1 MPACSPG
8 FATQLPAVL
17 LHCAELEFSIEDLES
32 GRFAHVAWVHGGLLD
47 FRAAS
52 DDRDDLYNR
61 VGDPFVAIHLWS
73 AESDVG
79 KQVVLPFVAEFE
91 PRLLNGDLTKTLQP
105 NSLQSL
111 GEVAAQSQQANLDA
125 TVAGVDSELAMSE
138 VSRTEASNAA
148 AGSQLGIASGR
159 NTAAGR
165 GQSAAV
171 SSDTP
176 ADRPYV
182 AAADSDVLVNPSVAA
197 AGRGTAS
204 DAGQVTAARSTGQ
217 ARANRARRRRQSEP
231 RQDVQ

>member
-1 MPACSPG
+1 MPSCSPG

-17 LHCAELEFSIEDLES
+17 LYCAELEFSIEDLES

-105 NSLQSL
+105 NSLL
-111 GEVAAQSQQANLDA
+111 REVAAQSQQADLDA
-125 TVAGVDSELAMSE
+125 TVAGVDSELATSE
-138 VSRTEASNAA
+138 IGSSEASNAA
-148 AGSQLGIASGR
+148 AGSHLGIASSR
-159 NTAAGR
+159 NTAAGT

-171 SSDTP
+171 SSDTA
-176 ADRPYV
+176 ADKTYV
-182 AAADSDVLVNPSVAA
+182 AAADNDVLVNPSVAA
-197 AGRGTAS
+197 AGRGTTS
-204 DAGQVTAARSTGQ
+204 DAGQATTARNPGQ
-217 ARANRARRRRQSEP
+217 ARSANRTRRRRQSEP
-231 RQDVQ
+231 RQNVQ